1 MPVPSKPLTR
11 LGFLTIGLFD
21 GADPRP
27 GHESTLEIIQLG
39 ERLGFD
45 SAWVRHRHLQYGIS
59 SPVAILAA
67 ATQRT
72 SRIELGTAV
81 TPLGWE
87 NPLRLAED
95 FATVDILSGGRLNPG
110 ISVGPPMRW
119 DEVKSALYP
128 DTADIE
134 DFSYERVL
142 RLLRWIRGEPATEFS
157 GVEGIEVFSD
167 RVQPHSPGLAGRLW
181 YGGASLRSAKW
192 AGENRMNLLASS
204 VVKAEESERFAEIQ
218 LSHIRTFRAHHPD
231 GDRARVSQGLVV
243 IPTDSAS
250 AEQREKYLRYAESR
264 TPAHR
269 ESARRGAVDV
279 RGRSCRH
286 VRRDRRNA
294 VHARRLPRS
303 RRGRV
308 RAAVQFRARRL
319 RADPHRHR
327 HEARPGTRLAPGRL
341 TAQGWRPCLTAA
353 GRRSIRGAWA
363 QNQLARSHRP
373 WSTLRSTPASDGGA
387 GGTPRSRLVLPR
399 VPADNGRTSH
409 RPKGSTFMPTLLNPY
424 LGFRDSAK
432 EAMEFYQSV
441 FGGELTLST
450 FGEFHA
456 SEDPAEQDKIMH
468 GMLTSPS
475 GLVLMGAD
483 TPNSMEYTPGDVFS
497 VSLSGDDEA
506 ELTGYWNQLSEGA
519 TITAPLNKAPW
530 GDTFGMCKDKFG
542 INWLVNISG
551 APA

>member
-72 SRIELGTAV
+72 GRIELGTAV
-81 TPLGWE
+81 TPVGWE

-119 DEVKSALYP
+119 DEVKNALYP

-142 RLLRWIRGEPATEFS
+142 RLLRWIRGEPATDFS

-192 AGENRMNLLASS
+192 AGENRMNLLASN

-264 TPAHR
+264 TPRTASPQGPARLMFEVDLVGTSDEIAERLYTHAAFR
-269 ESARRGAVDV
+269 EVDEV
-279 RGRSCRH
+279 
-286 VRRDRRNA
+286 A
-294 VHARRLPRS
+294 FALPFS
-303 RRGRV
+303 FEHGDY
-308 RAAVQFRARRL
+308 VQI
-319 RADPHRHR
+319 
-327 HEARPGTRLAPGRL
+327 L
-341 TAQGWRPCLTAA
+341 TDIATKLGPALGW
-353 GRRSIRGAWA
+353 
-363 QNQLARSHRP
+363 H
-373 WSTLRSTPASDGGA
+373 
-387 GGTPRSRLVLPR
+387 
-399 VPADNGRTSH
+399 PAD
-409 RPKGSTFMPTLLNPY
+409 
-424 LGFRDSAK
+424 
-432 EAMEFYQSV
+432 
-441 FGGELTLST
+441 
-450 FGEFHA
+450 
-456 SEDPAEQDKIMH
+456 
-468 GMLTSPS
+468 
-475 GLVLMGAD
+475 
-483 TPNSMEYTPGDVFS
+483 
-497 VSLSGDDEA
+497 
-506 ELTGYWNQLSEGA
+506 
-519 TITAPLNKAPW
+519 
-530 GDTFGMCKDKFG
+530 
-542 INWLVNISG
+542 
-551 APA
+551 

>member
-119 DEVKSALYP
+119 DEVKNALYP

-134 DFSYERVL
+134 DFSYGRVL

-264 TPAHR
+264 TPRTASPQGPARLMFEVDLVGTSDEIAERLYTHAAFR
-269 ESARRGAVDV
+269 EVDEV
-279 RGRSCRH
+279 
-286 VRRDRRNA
+286 A
-294 VHARRLPRS
+294 FALPFS
-303 RRGRV
+303 FEHDDY
-308 RAAVQFRARRL
+308 VQI
-319 RADPHRHR
+319 
-327 HEARPGTRLAPGRL
+327 L
-341 TAQGWRPCLTAA
+341 TDIATKLGPALGW
-353 GRRSIRGAWA
+353 
-363 QNQLARSHRP
+363 H
-373 WSTLRSTPASDGGA
+373 
-387 GGTPRSRLVLPR
+387 
-399 VPADNGRTSH
+399 PAD
-409 RPKGSTFMPTLLNPY
+409 
-424 LGFRDSAK
+424 
-432 EAMEFYQSV
+432 
-441 FGGELTLST
+441 
-450 FGEFHA
+450 
-456 SEDPAEQDKIMH
+456 
-468 GMLTSPS
+468 
-475 GLVLMGAD
+475 
-483 TPNSMEYTPGDVFS
+483 
-497 VSLSGDDEA
+497 
-506 ELTGYWNQLSEGA
+506 
-519 TITAPLNKAPW
+519 
-530 GDTFGMCKDKFG
+530 
-542 INWLVNISG
+542 
-551 APA
+551 